1 MKFFFSPPKF
11 PTAFFYGN
19 VFFFCEE
26 DNHVQVNPKLKVNQL
41 RQMIDLEIMGIHIDL
56 RAVDLVPRDQ
66 SLSGHVSRNVDLK
79 IFAE

>member
-1 MKFFFSPPKF
+1 
-11 PTAFFYGN
+11 
-19 VFFFCEE
+19 
-26 DNHVQVNPKLKVNQL
+26 
-41 RQMIDLEIMGIHIDL
+41 MIDLEIMGIHIDL